1 MKSPD
6 RFGQLQGEIV
16 PMERYENPLLKPIAL
31 SGTPEDLDTVQAE
44 VLLLIQQNHHSPQEQ
59 NALEILSLN
68 IFEQT
73 ELQIPEVR
81 TETKQ
86 TEYPTHYHT
95 PYPDSTADL
104 GDFDDIHSYIDD
116 LGSEI
121 SYYSTTSVLN
131 TSP

>member
-44 VLLLIQQNHHSPQEQ
+44 VLLLMQQNHHTTQTPQDQ

-68 IFEQT
+68 ILELQNYKTT
-73 ELQIPEVR
+73 ELQILKVR

-86 TEYPTHYHT
+86 TEYPTHYRLN
-95 PYPDSTADL
+95 AGE
-104 GDFDDIHSYIDD
+104 GDPH
-116 LGSEI
+116 
-121 SYYSTTSVLN
+121 
-131 TSP
+131 

>member
-31 SGTPEDLDTVQAE
+31 SGNTVTPEAPPASPRLTNFLDRLHTEFHHSGPFVQDLDTVQAE
-44 VLLLIQQNHHSPQEQ
+44 VLLLMQQNHHTTQTPQEQ

-68 IFEQT
+68 ILELQNYRTT
-73 ELQIPEVR
+73 ELKILKVR

-86 TEYPTHYHT
+86 TEYPTH
-95 PYPDSTADL
+95 
-104 GDFDDIHSYIDD
+104 
-116 LGSEI
+116 
-121 SYYSTTSVLN
+121 
-131 TSP
+131 